1 MEVQPLERKIYLK
14 KMDLAQALEFY
25 LGRLKDV
32 GFFKQRVERIGTRE
46 ALGRTL
52 ASNVFAL
59 RSVPHYNASA
69 VDGVAVRSVDT
80 IGASKHAPKRLT
92 KDRYELVNTGQ
103 PIREGFD
110 AVVMIEDVHFL
121 QDSSIEIF
129 EPVPP
134 FHNVRTIGEDVV
146 EHDMLFP
153 RYHHLAPQDLAL
165 LLAAGVLEVDVIR
178 KIRCVVIPT
187 GDEIVDPSK
196 ELKEGFIPES
206 NSVLVKAFL
215 EKLGAEVTTSQI
227 VKDDMKMLEE
237 ALGTFLTKN
246 DMVFFIGGSSAGEK
260 DFVYRTLER
269 AGEIVVHGLNL
280 RPGKPTVLAIVQNK
294 PVVGLPGFPASCFT
308 VLEQIVRPILN
319 EWYGRQDCEQD
330 FIEAES
336 VRRVHSSVGEDE
348 FVRVVVAKVKER
360 YVCVPLKRGAA
371 VMSSLSKMNGTLIVP
386 KGEEVIEE
394 GQKVRVR
401 LECSRRCVDSTI
413 LFVGSNDPLVDQLSD
428 LLRERK
434 LNLSIVS
441 VGSLGGVRAVARA
454 QAHLGGIH
462 LFDPKTETYNLP
474 YLREMLSG
482 FVLVKF
488 VKRLQGIVVQ
498 KDNPKSIKT
507 LYDLTRK
514 DVKFVNRQKAS
525 GTRILLDYY
534 LEKLGIEPSEI
545 DGYENEE
552 LTHIGVALK
561 VKKGLAD
568 AGLAVAHVAKLM
580 DLDFVP
586 ICWEDYDLLIL
597 PEFFEDERFKII
609 LGVITSREF
618 KNLASNYAGYDTSEV
633 GKIVVEGKS

>member
-1 MEVQPLERKIYLK
+1 MQSLERKIYLK
-14 KMDLAQALEFY
+14 KMDLAQVLELY
-25 LGRLKDV
+25 LKRLKDV
-32 GFFKQRVERIGTRE
+32 GFFEGRVERIATRE

-52 ASNVFAL
+52 ASSVFAL

-80 IGASKHAPKRLT
+80 IGASKHAPKKLT
-92 KDRYELVNTGQ
+92 RDRYELANTGQ
-103 PIREGFD
+103 SIREGFD

-121 QDSSIEIF
+121 QDSSVEIF

-134 FHNVRTIGEDVV
+134 FHNVRVIGEDVV
-146 EHDMLFP
+146 EHDMLLP
-153 RYHHLAPQDLAL
+153 RYHCLAPQDLAL
-165 LLAAGVLEVDVIR
+165 LLAAGVFEVDVIR
-178 KIRCVVIPT
+178 KIRCVVVPT
-187 GDEIVDPSK
+187 GDEIVDPSE
-196 ELKEGFIPES
+196 ELKEGLIPET

-215 EKLGAEVTTSQI
+215 EKFGAEVTTSQI
-227 VKDDMKMLEE
+227 VKDDVRMLEE
-237 ALGTFLTKN
+237 ALHEFLSKN

-269 AGEIVVHGLNL
+269 AGEIVAHGLNL
-280 RPGKPTVLAIVQNK
+280 RPGKPTVLSFVQNK
-294 PVVGLPGFPASCFT
+294 PVIGLPGFPASCFT

-319 EWYGRQDCEQD
+319 EWYGRQDCERD

-360 YVCVPLKRGAA
+360 YVCVPLKRGSA
-371 VMSSLSKMNGTLIVP
+371 VMSSLSKMNGTLFIP

-394 GQKVRVR
+394 GQKVQVR
-401 LECSRRCVDSTI
+401 LECSKQCIDKTV
-413 LFVGSNDPLVDQLSD
+413 LFVGSNDPLIDQLSD
-428 LLRERK
+428 SLCERK

-441 VGSLGGVRAVARA
+441 VGSLGGVRAIAKA

-462 LFDPKTETYNLP
+462 LFDPQTETYNLP
-474 YLREMLSG
+474 YMREMLKN

-498 KDNPKSIKT
+498 KGNPKSVKT

-514 DVKFVNRQKAS
+514 DVKFINRQKAS

-534 LEKLGIEPSEI
+534 LAKLGIEPSEI

-561 VKKGLAD
+561 VKRGLAD

-609 LGVITSREF
+609 LDVITSRRF
-618 KNLASNYAGYDTSEV
+618 KNLASNYAGYDISDV
-633 GKIVVEGKS
+633 GRIVVEGKS